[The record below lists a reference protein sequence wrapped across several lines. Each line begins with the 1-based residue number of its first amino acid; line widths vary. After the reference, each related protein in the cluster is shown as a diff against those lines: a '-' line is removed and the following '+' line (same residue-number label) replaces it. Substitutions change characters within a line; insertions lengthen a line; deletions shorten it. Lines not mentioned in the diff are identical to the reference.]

1 LEVYNDLDFRGIL
14 MKKLSLSLV
23 AVLGLLVAGACGK
36 KPAEQA
42 QTAATNN
49 PAPAN
54 GATPGTP
61 SSNGEIAP
69 AAAAPNDL
77 PAVVTLTDGSKYT
90 GTLVSKQGTQ
100 LTFRGENGADRT
112 FDNRDI
118 KGIRFGNPDT
128 AASNPAPSAPAATP
142 RQRPARTRESAPARA
157 NDEGSA
163 SAPAAPQI
171 AEIVIPS
178 GTQISV
184 RTNDAIDSKTASAG
198 QTFSAEIARSVADD
212 SGNVAIPQGSP
223 ATLVVREAG
232 AGKVHANDLTLD
244 MSAVNI
250 GGRSYDVETASL
262 VEKGKQGIG
271 TNKRTAKFGGGGAA
285 LGAII
290 GAIAGGGKGA
300 AIGAATGGAAG
311 VGTQVFTRGSV
322 KVPAETI
329 LTFQLTSP
337 LSLQSR

>member
-1 LEVYNDLDFRGIL
+1 

-23 AVLGLLVAGACGK
+23 AALGLLVAGSCGK

-42 QTAATNN
+42 QTNAPANN
-49 PAPAN
+49 VAPAN
-54 GATPGTP
+54 GAAPGTP
-61 SSNGEIAP
+61 SPNGEIAP

-128 AASNPAPSAPAATP
+128 AASNPAPSAPPATA

-157 NDEGSA
+157 SDDA
-163 SAPAAPQI
+163 STPAPAAPQVS
-171 AEIVIPS
+171 EIVIPS

-184 RTNDAIDSKTASAG
+184 RTNDAIDSKTASSG

-212 SGNVAIPQGSP
+212 SGNVAIPKGSP

-232 AGKVHANDLTLD
+232 AGKLHANDLTLD

-250 GGRSYDVETASL
+250 RGRSYDVETASV
-262 VEKGKQGIG
+262 VEQGKQGIG

-337 LSLQSR
+337 LRLQSQ